1 MKKKQR
7 KITSKTKKRNWSL
20 GKPVNRKYKD
30 TLFRMIFRDRHNL
43 LSLYNALNHSSYT
56 NEEDLEI
63 TTLEDVIYVG
73 MKNDV
78 SFLFSSTLNLY
89 EHQST
94 LNPNM
99 PIRGLFYMA
108 RIYQNYIK
116 KHGLNLYST
125 RRIPLPVPVYVVF
138 YNGQKEESEYREL
151 NLSDSFMKSAFA
163 GQAALECRA
172 LMLNI
177 NLGHNQE
184 LLESCKVLWE
194 YSYFINEVRE
204 NQRQGLAI
212 ETAVQEAQKSCIEK
226 DILKEFLEQNSAEV
240 SDVILE
246 EFDQEKYEED
256 LRRESWE
263 DGKIAGMEEGKSIGR
278 EEGKALEKKE
288 LLVNLYRKHLLTLEQ
303 AAEEYGTTTEE
314 FQKFLL

>member
-7 KITSKTKKRNWSL
+7 KC
-20 GKPVNRKYKD
+20 
-30 TLFRMIFRDRHNL
+30 
-43 LSLYNALNHSSYT
+43 
-56 NEEDLEI
+56 
-63 TTLEDVIYVG
+63 
-73 MKNDV
+73 
-78 SFLFSSTLNLY
+78 
-89 EHQST
+89 
-94 LNPNM
+94 
-99 PIRGLFYMA
+99 
-108 RIYQNYIK
+108 
-116 KHGLNLYST
+116 
-125 RRIPLPVPVYVVF
+125 
-138 YNGQKEESEYREL
+138 REL
-151 NLSDSFMKSAFA
+151 NLSDSFMKSAFT

-204 NQRQGLAI
+204 NQKQGLAI

-263 DGKIAGMEEGKSIGR
+263 DGRIAGMEEGKSIGREEGKTIGR

-314 FQKFLL
+314 FRKFLL

>member
-7 KITSKTKKRNWSL
+7 KC
-20 GKPVNRKYKD
+20 
-30 TLFRMIFRDRHNL
+30 
-43 LSLYNALNHSSYT
+43 
-56 NEEDLEI
+56 
-63 TTLEDVIYVG
+63 
-73 MKNDV
+73 
-78 SFLFSSTLNLY
+78 
-89 EHQST
+89 
-94 LNPNM
+94 
-99 PIRGLFYMA
+99 
-108 RIYQNYIK
+108 
-116 KHGLNLYST
+116 
-125 RRIPLPVPVYVVF
+125 
-138 YNGQKEESEYREL
+138 REL
-151 NLSDSFMKSAFA
+151 NLSDSFMKSAFT

-172 LMLNI
+172 LILNI

-204 NQRQGLAI
+204 NQKQGLAI

-263 DGKIAGMEEGKSIGR
+263 DGKIAGMEIGKERTACQSLPQTTADFGAGR
-278 EEGKALEKKE
+278 KRVWYNSRRVPKIFI
-288 LLVNLYRKHLLTLEQ
+288 VM
-303 AAEEYGTTTEE
+303 
-314 FQKFLL
+314 

>member
-7 KITSKTKKRNWSL
+7 KITSKTKKRNRSL

-138 YNGQKEESEYREL
+138 YNSPGKYQIQSGKRAV
-151 NLSDSFMKSAFA
+151 LSKA
-163 GQAALECRA
+163 
-172 LMLNI
+172 
-177 NLGHNQE
+177 E
-184 LLESCKVLWE
+184 LL
-194 YSYFINEVRE
+194 
-204 NQRQGLAI
+204 
-212 ETAVQEAQKSCIEK
+212 
-226 DILKEFLEQNSAEV
+226 
-240 SDVILE
+240 
-246 EFDQEKYEED
+246 
-256 LRRESWE
+256 
-263 DGKIAGMEEGKSIGR
+263 
-278 EEGKALEKKE
+278 
-288 LLVNLYRKHLLTLEQ
+288 
-303 AAEEYGTTTEE
+303 
-314 FQKFLL
+314 

>member
-7 KITSKTKKRNWSL
+7 K
-20 GKPVNRKYKD
+20 
-30 TLFRMIFRDRHNL
+30 
-43 LSLYNALNHSSYT
+43 
-56 NEEDLEI
+56 
-63 TTLEDVIYVG
+63 
-73 MKNDV
+73 
-78 SFLFSSTLNLY
+78 
-89 EHQST
+89 
-94 LNPNM
+94 
-99 PIRGLFYMA
+99 
-108 RIYQNYIK
+108 
-116 KHGLNLYST
+116 
-125 RRIPLPVPVYVVF
+125 
-138 YNGQKEESEYREL
+138 YREL

-204 NQRQGLAI
+204 NQKQGLAI

-263 DGKIAGMEEGKSIGR
+263 DGKIAGMEF
-278 EEGKALEKKE
+278 EKKE
-288 LLVNLYRKHLLTLEQ
+288 LLLNLYRKHLLTLEQ
-303 AAEEYGTTTEE
+303 AAEEYGTTPEE